1 MSWKRRRDAYRG
13 RYVNRAEQA
22 QQAAARDAEFRVAL
36 QTSLVPKATSEPC
49 MSDLGAYGRVC
60 PLPEGCA
67 AARLCALW
75 VQRQQVIL
83 KARLATLL
91 ARWSP

>member
-1 MSWKRRRDAYRG
+1 MSWKRRRDLHRG
-13 RYVNRAEQA
+13 HYVNRAEQA
-22 QQAAARDAEFRVAL
+22 AQAAARDAEFRVAL
-36 QTSLVPKATSEPC
+36 QTSLVPKASSASC
-49 MSDLGAYGRVC
+49 MSDFGAYGRIC

-67 AARLCALW
+67 IAGLCALW